1 MKKFNLLFS
10 ALCIST
16 LLITGCQYNEVKD
29 VHKAPSIDKVTHD
42 KDKLPTLAFLTID
55 PNEHIK
61 NVNKIEDVNLS
72 LDSTLFNCKKYNKIA
87 SNGNKL
93 TTITVVPTDT
103 DDETINN
110 NIKYVTKQVNQLGYD
125 LDKIDLSYIETDQTF
140 FGSSNY
146 LQIKLM
152 FEKEKHK

>member
-10 ALCIST
+10 ALYIST

-29 VHKAPSIDKVTHD
+29 VHKAPSIDKVARD

-55 PNEHIK
+55 PNDHIK

-152 FEKEKHK
+152 FEKEKNK